1 MFFYLKLTNRNN
13 CVNPADNPIVETAIL
28 TRRKYF
34 ENQLIIPI
42 FARFCEIYTELM
54 NKTSKIIAVILLTIF
69 GCSALSAQTLVKV
82 SGVVTSADDGL
93 PMIGVGVMA
102 GPGNGVI
109 TSLDGEYLI
118 EAAPGTTLTFSSIGF
133 QDQTVVVPQAETFV
147 HNVIMQS
154 EAMTLDDVV
163 VIAYGVRKKG
173 TVAGSVSTVK
183 SDKLEHTPTAAFDQA
198 LQGQVAGLTVLSN
211 SGEPSASASLT
222 IRGTNSINSGT
233 APLYILDGVAIS
245 ANDFNTINP
254 ADIESMSVLKDASST
269 SIYGARAAN
278 GVIVITTKRGRNM
291 DRPNIN
297 YRMQMGWS
305 AIAAGKWDLMN
316 TQERIQYE
324 KEIGMTAGQNYDFL
338 AKTDIN
344 WMDVVFNDNAML
356 QSHEVSVSGATDKTN
371 YYLSGGYYD
380 QQGIAPGSLFERY
393 SLRFNFEQQMAD
405 WFRMGTN
412 TMFNFQNIE
421 QADEGSYALVTPIS
435 ASRFMLPYWNPYNS
449 DGSLASINKGE
460 WTGQGQ
466 NPMEWIE
473 NNPLSYKKYKVI
485 TTAFAEFTLYRNLV
499 FKSQFSVDFSHV
511 TGFSQSFP
519 SYLPNQGEGSA
530 SRNSSDGMNLQVTN
544 TLTYRFDIDNTHD
557 FNFLIGQEGQTY
569 HAESFGVATKGQ
581 TNNLLT
587 DIQQG
592 TRATSWSSTA
602 SSDYSRMSFFGRAE
616 YNYTD
621 RFYADFSVR
630 TDGSSRFGKDNRWG
644 AFWSVGTMWN
654 LRNEAFMS
662 SARNWLTFAQVS
674 LSTGTSGNSEIPNY
688 EHLALV
694 AGGLDYI
701 GNSGMAPMQP
711 GNEELTWES
720 TWTTNLGFHFGFW
733 NRMNVDLELYNKQTS
748 DMLMQVP
755 LSYAQ
760 SNGYGYK
767 WDNVGGMVNRGAE
780 INLTGTLVQVK
791 DFSWSLNANVS
802 YNFNK
807 ITELYNGVTE
817 YERGETSTK
826 LVVGHPLGEFY
837 INRYAGVNPANGDA
851 LWYDKNGEITNELRD
866 EDKVLLGKTY
876 IAPWQGGFGTA
887 LSWKGL
893 SLTAQFSWVADR
905 WMLNNDRYFDESNG
919 RFATYN
925 QSRRLLN
932 RWKKPGDITDIPRH
946 GEYTEFDSRLL
957 EDASFLRLK
966 NVNLSY
972 SFPAELLQKSRIIRG
987 LRVYAQAQNL
997 LTFTNFSGLD
1007 PEGTTN
1013 LYAAQYPMSRQF
1025 TFGLDLMF

>member
-1 MFFYLKLTNRNN
+1 
-13 CVNPADNPIVETAIL
+13 
-28 TRRKYF
+28 
-34 ENQLIIPI
+34 
-42 FARFCEIYTELM
+42 M

-118 EAAPGTTLTFSSIGF
+118 ETAPGTTLTFSSIGY

-183 SDKLEHTPTAAFDQA
+183 SDKLENTPTAAFDQA

-324 KEIGMTAGQNYDFL
+324 KEIGMTAGQNYEHL

-557 FNFLIGQEGQTY
+557 FNFLIGQEGQNY

>member
-1 MFFYLKLTNRNN
+1 M
-13 CVNPADNPIVETAIL
+13 
-28 TRRKYF
+28 
-34 ENQLIIPI
+34 
-42 FARFCEIYTELM
+42 
-54 NKTSKIIAVILLTIF
+54 
-69 GCSALSAQTLVKV
+69 AQTKVVV
-82 SGVVTSADDGL
+82 SGVVTSAEDNL
-93 PMIGVGVMA
+93 PMMGAGVMA
-102 GPGNGVI
+102 GPGVGVI
-109 TSLDGEYLI
+109 TNLDGEYSI
-118 EAAPGTTLTFSSIGF
+118 DVAPGTTLTFSSIGYE
-133 QDQTVVVPQAETFV
+133 DQTVVVPNAATFT
-147 HNVIMQS
+147 HNVVMQPES
-154 EAMTLDDVV
+154 MKLDDVV

-183 SDKLEHTPTAAFDQA
+183 SDKLENTPTAAFDQA

-211 SGEPSASASLT
+211 SGEPSASATLT
-222 IRGTNSINSGT
+222 IRGTNSISSGT

-291 DRPNIN
+291 DQPNIN
-297 YRMQMGWS
+297 YRMQVGWS

-316 TQERIQYE
+316 TAERIQYE
-324 KEIGMTAGQNYDFL
+324 KEIGMTDGQNYELL

-344 WMDVVFNDNAML
+344 WMDVVFNDNALL
-356 QSHEVSVSGATDKTN
+356 QSHEISISGATDKTN
-371 YYLSGGYYD
+371 YYISGGYYD
-380 QQGIAPGSLFERY
+380 QQGIAPGSMFERY
-393 SLRFNFEQQMAD
+393 SVRVNFEQQMAK
-405 WFRMGTN
+405 WLRMGTN

-435 ASRFMLPYWNPYNS
+435 ASRFMLPYWNPYNA

-460 WTGQGQ
+460 WNGQGQ
-466 NPMEWIE
+466 NPMEWLE
-473 NNPLSYKKYKVI
+473 NNPLRYKKYKVI
-485 TTAFAEFTLYRNLV
+485 STIFAEFNLYKNLV
-499 FKSQFSVDFSHV
+499 FKTQFSVDFSHV

-530 SRNSSDGMNLQVTN
+530 SRSTSDGLNLQITN
-544 TLTYRFDIDNTHD
+544 TLTYRFNVNDLHD
-557 FNFLIGQEGQTY
+557 FNFLLGHEGQNY
-569 HAESFGVATKGQ
+569 HSETFGVGTSGQ
-581 TNNLLT
+581 TNDLLT
-587 DIQQG
+587 DIAQG

-602 SSDYSRMSFFGRAE
+602 TADYSRMSFFGRAE

-621 RFYADFSVR
+621 RYYADFSIR
-630 TDGSSRFGKDNRWG
+630 TDGSSRFGKNNRWG
-644 AFWSVGTMWN
+644 AFWSLGAMWN

-662 SARNWLTFAQVS
+662 HTRNWLTFAQVS
-674 LSTGTSGNSEIPNY
+674 FSTGTSGNSEIPNY

-694 AGGLDYI
+694 GGGLDYI

-733 NRMNVDLELYNKQTS
+733 NRLNVDFELYNKNTS
-748 DMLMQVP
+748 DMLMSVP

-780 INLTGTLVQVK
+780 LNLTGTVLQIK
-791 DFSWSLNANVS
+791 DFTWSLNANVS
-802 YNFNK
+802 YNYNK
-807 ITELYNGVTE
+807 ITELYNGVQE

-851 LWYDKNGEITNELRD
+851 LWYDKDGNITNELRD
-866 EDKVLLGKTY
+866 EDKVLVGKTY

-887 LSWKGL
+887 FGWKGL

-932 RWKKPGDITDIPRH
+932 RWKQPGDITDIPRH

-966 NVNLSY
+966 NLNLSY
-972 SFPAELLQKSRIIRG
+972 SFPAELLKKTRIIRG

>member
-1 MFFYLKLTNRNN
+1 MNNTKKLF
-13 CVNPADNPIVETAIL
+13 TA
-28 TRRKYF
+28 F
-34 ENQLIIPI
+34 IISVLG
-42 FARFCEIYTELM
+42 CG
-54 NKTSKIIAVILLTIF
+54 II
-69 GCSALSAQTLVKV
+69 SAQTLVKV

-109 TSLDGEYLI
+109 TSLDGDYLI
-118 EAAPGTTLTFSSIGF
+118 EVAPGATLTFSSIGF

-147 HNVIMQS
+147 HNVVMQS

-183 SDKLEHTPTAAFDQA
+183 SEKLENTPTAAFDQA

-211 SGEPSASASLT
+211 SGEPSASATLT

-245 ANDFNTINP
+245 ASDFNTINP

-291 DRPNIN
+291 EQPNIN

-305 AIAAGKWDLMN
+305 AMAAGKWDLMN
-316 TQERIQYE
+316 TAERIQYE
-324 KEIGMTAGQNYDFL
+324 KEIGMTAGQNYDYL
-338 AKTDIN
+338 SKIDVN

-356 QSHEVSVSGATDKTN
+356 QSHEVAVSGATDKTN

-380 QQGIAPGSLFERY
+380 QQGIAPGSMFERY
-393 SLRFNFEQQMAD
+393 SIRFNFEQDMAK
-405 WFRMGTN
+405 WLRMGTN

-435 ASRFMLPYWNPYNS
+435 ASRFMLPYWNPYNA
-449 DGSLASINKGE
+449 DGSIASINKGE
-460 WTGQGQ
+460 WKGQGQ
-466 NPMEWIE
+466 NPMEWLE

-485 TTAFAEFTLYRNLV
+485 STVFAEFNLYRNLV

-530 SRNSSDGMNLQVTN
+530 SRNTSDGLNLQVTN

-557 FNFLIGQEGQTY
+557 FNFLLGHEGQNY
-569 HAESFGVATKGQ
+569 HSETFGVVTKGQ
-581 TNNLLT
+581 TNDLLT
-587 DIQQG
+587 DVQQG
-592 TRATSWSSTA
+592 TRAIGWNSTA
-602 SSDYSRMSFFGRAE
+602 AADYSRMSFFGRAE

-621 RFYADFSVR
+621 RYYADFSVR

-644 AFWSVGTMWN
+644 AFWSLGAMWN

-662 SARNWLTFAQVS
+662 HTRNWLTFAQIS

-694 AGGLDYI
+694 GGGLDYI

-711 GNEELTWES
+711 GNENLTWES
-720 TWTTNLGFHFGFW
+720 TWTSNLGLHFGFW
-733 NRMNVDLELYNKQTS
+733 NRLNVDLELYNKNTS

-780 INLTGTLVQVK
+780 LNLSGTVVQIK
-791 DFSWSLNANVS
+791 DFTWSLNANIS

-807 ITELYNGVTE
+807 ITELYNGVQE

-851 LWYDKNGEITNELRD
+851 LWYDKDGNITNELRD

-919 RFATYN
+919 RFASYN

-932 RWKKPGDITDIPRH
+932 RWKNPGDITDIPRH
-946 GEYTEFDSRLL
+946 GEYTEVDSRLL

-966 NVNLSY
+966 NVNLAY
-972 SFPAELLQKSRIIRG
+972 SFPAELLKKSRIIRG